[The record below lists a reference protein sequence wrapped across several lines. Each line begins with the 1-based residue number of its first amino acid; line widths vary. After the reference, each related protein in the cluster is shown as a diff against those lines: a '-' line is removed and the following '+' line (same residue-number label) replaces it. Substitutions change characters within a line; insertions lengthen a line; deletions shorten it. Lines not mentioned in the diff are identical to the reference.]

1 MEYEYQFE
9 NDNFVV
15 TDDMKSKFDRYGG
28 IIIRNFLSKEEV
40 GHIMKS
46 LESEEFRK
54 YMYGVDD
61 GEGRKA
67 HMNIWNQPGDDI
79 TGMVA
84 RCDKIVN
91 TCEQLIGGEV
101 YHYHSKLMG
110 KPPKEGGRHLWHQD
124 YGYWYENG
132 CLFPNMM
139 TVFMAMD
146 KCEKI
151 NGCLQYLPGSHK
163 CGRIEHHRLGGQFE
177 ADTDRVNEIQKH
189 CTLQHAEMNAGDAYF
204 MHCNVLHC
212 SSANLSD
219 KRRWALLCC
228 YNRADNNPVKEH
240 HHPFY
245 TPLIKVRNEDI
256 LNCKKNIDVDGKSF
270 MPLGVDKTSLL
281 QTVDDN

>member
-1 MEYEYQFE
+1 MEYEYKFTP
-9 NDNFVV
+9 DGFTV
-15 TDDMKSKFDRYGG
+15 TEDMKAKFDENGC
-28 IIIRNFLSKEEV
+28 ILVRNFLSKEEV
-40 GHIMKS
+40 NHVMTS
-46 LESEEFRK
+46 LESKEFRT

-67 HMNIWNQPGDDI
+67 HMNVWNQPGDDI
-79 TGMVA
+79 TGMLG
-84 RCDKIVN
+84 RCEKVVN
-91 TCEQLIGGEV
+91 TCEQLMGGEV

-110 KPPKEGGRHLWHQD
+110 KPPREGGRHLWHQD

-132 CLFPNMM
+132 CLYPNMI

-146 KCEKI
+146 KCEKA
-151 NGCLQYLPGSHK
+151 NGCLQYLPGSQK

-177 ADTDRVNEIQKH
+177 ADTERIKEIQKQIP
-189 CTLQHAEMNAGDAYF
+189 LQYAELEEGDALF

-240 HHPFY
+240 HHPLY
-245 TPLIKVRNEDI
+245 TPLKKVKDSEI
-256 LNCKKNIDVDGKSF
+256 LACKKMIDVEGKAF

-281 QTVDDN
+281 QKVEN